1 MGVPKF
7 FRWLSERYPAISML
21 IAESRIPEFDS
32 LYLDMNGIIHNCT
45 HKDSDSPT
53 FRMTEEQMFIAI
65 FNYIEHLFGK
75 IKPKQL
81 FFMAVDGVA
90 PRAKMNQ
97 QRARR
102 FRTALDAENAKE
114 KAIQQG
120 LEMPKEDA
128 FDSNCITPGTEF
140 MAKLTQ
146 QLKYFINKKIS
157 EDTDWQGVEIVL
169 SGHEVPGEGEH
180 KIMEYIRRAKAQ
192 PDYHPNVRHCLYGLD
207 ADLIML
213 GLLSHDPHFCLLREE
228 VTFGRQVQKKPK
240 ELEHQNFYLLHLSM
254 VREYLELEFQELE
267 QEGALDFQF
276 DMERVI
282 DDFIL
287 MAFFVGNDFLPNL
300 PNLHINE
307 GALALMFKI
316 YKETLPKMGG
326 YINEQGVINLQRL
339 GMLVDALSHVEY
351 RFFEAEYS
359 DAQWIKSKKNGNDG
373 TLELQQRPK
382 ELTLTPAQKE
392 ILKMIK
398 KYVLNRPGKASEP
411 KPLDFPPT
419 LPARDRSFVEQL
431 ADELRLP
438 WSTTENEN
446 GDRFMRL
453 ELPQTQSNDDDDDDD
468 EDEEASMAVQRI
480 IRKYE
485 KAKVQ
490 EMTPEEAQQA
500 AEQKYETKFQEWKDN
515 YYRSKFGWGL
525 DNQEEMRK
533 LTENYVQGLQWV
545 LFYYYRGIASWPW
558 FFNYHYAPMIS
569 DVIKGLG
576 ADMNFQLGQPFRP
589 YDQLMG
595 VLPDRSKKIVPPA
608 YWDLMTS
615 PESPIIDFYPRDFD
629 LDMNGKKMEW
639 EAVVKI
645 PFIDEKRLLDALK
658 TKNQLLSPDEKAR
671 NDFGVSLKFTY
682 SPDVQFVY
690 PSSMPGVFP
699 DLPNC
704 HCVEN
709 VFDLPTMDG
718 LEPYAGLMEGVH
730 LGDAALAGFPS
741 VKFLPHVGQLGF
753 HGVCVFQQESR
764 NESQVITLL
773 DPGSRSNIELA
784 KTKLGQRVHVGYP
797 FLQEALVIRVSDELF
812 DYILPPGEQHVVSI
826 PHTPQQIE
834 QWKKKAT
841 KIESTYSKRLGM
853 IVGEVES
860 MVHIQLLKGM
870 IKTDDGS
877 TIKEF
882 ADMPGQETDYALQ
895 VVVDDVVNPDER
907 FIEREALPI
916 EEEFPEGSRGFFLGD
931 FNYGRPVHITG
942 HDEGKVNGLIA
953 AVKGREPDFAK
964 DRVRETERYCP
975 YMPSYAIARSLRLN
989 PLVLAKITSSFTVDV
1004 EGQRVNLG
1012 LNLKFEARKQKV
1024 LGYSRRG
1031 DSGWEFSQKAMD
1043 LIQQYMIN
1051 FPEFI
1056 AGIQR
1061 NPQGDRY
1068 RPTDFYPEEVAQLKV
1083 KEIRDWLKSIEAK
1096 NFERVPLDAE
1106 QLDSDVVK
1114 MIEQDADRLNL
1125 AQPQMQPKKVRGV
1138 PRSALLRPADVEH
1151 RLGNQTFKL
1160 GDRVV
1165 YAQDSGKVPIATRGT
1180 VVGLTRTSRT
1190 VLLDVV
1196 FDVSFMSGTTLG
1208 DRCSPFRGQTVL
1220 VSSVLNLS
1228 HRQLLASSRAATSQ
1242 QTQQCPTPL
1251 TVAGYGAPLGPNG
1264 QGQLKNAPAPPPLR
1278 GPFRGAIAGQNNGP
1292 SRGGRGGLS
1301 NGQSTT
1307 LPFRTQAN
1315 GGPPRGP
1322 RGRDGTNGTRGG
1334 RGQPYTR
1341 GGYVAVENGDPA
1353 EGVVQHNP
1361 NFRAQNYSQV
1371 PPPQGLD
1378 QRRGRGRGRGNGN
1391 GYRGR
1396 GRGRG
1401 VPVNGQ

>member
-75 IKPKQL
+75 IKPKKL

-120 LEMPKEDA
+120 LEMPKEDP

-228 VTFGRQVQKKPK
+228 VTFGRQVSKKPK

-267 QEGALDFQF
+267 EEGALNFPF

-316 YKETLPKMGG
+316 YKDVLRKMGG
-326 YINEQGVINLQRL
+326 YINEEGVINLERL
-339 GMLVDALSHVEY
+339 GILVDAMSDFEH

-373 TLELQQRPK
+373 SLELQSQPK
-382 ELTLTPAQKE
+382 ELTLTGAQKE
-392 ILKMIK
+392 LLKKIK
-398 KYVLNRPGKASEP
+398 KFVLNRPGKGSEMR
-411 KPLDFPPT
+411 PLDFPPT
-419 LPARDRSFVEQL
+419 LPARDRAFVEKL
-431 ADELRLP
+431 ADDLRLP

-453 ELPQTQSNDDDDDDD
+453 QHPQPPTDNDDDDED

-485 KAKVQ
+485 KAKIQ
-490 EMTPEEAQQA
+490 DMTAEEAQQA
-500 AEQKYETKFQEWKDN
+500 AEKKYEAKFHEWKDN

-525 DNQEEMRK
+525 DNEEEMKK
-533 LTENYVQGLQWV
+533 LSENYVQGLQWV

-558 FFNYHYAPMIS
+558 FFRYHYAPMIS
-569 DVIKGLG
+569 DVKKGLG
-576 ADMNFQLGQPFRP
+576 ADMNFRLGKPFRP
-589 YDQLMG
+589 FDQLMG

-608 YWDLMTS
+608 YWELMTS
-615 PESPIIDFYPRDFD
+615 PESPIVDFYPRDFE

-658 TKNQLLSPDEKAR
+658 SREMLLSPEERAR
-671 NDFGVSLKFTY
+671 NDFGASLKFTY
-682 SPDVQFVY
+682 SPDVNFIY

-704 HCVEN
+704 HCIEN
-709 VFDLPTMDG
+709 VFDLPTMEG
-718 LEPYAGLMEGVH
+718 LEPYHGLMDGVQ
-730 LGDAALAGFPS
+730 LGKAALAGFPS
-741 VKFLPHVGQLGF
+741 IKSLPHVGQLGF
-753 HGVCVFQQESR
+753 HGVCVFQQDSR
-764 NESQVITLL
+764 NESQVVTLL
-773 DPGSRSNIELA
+773 DPGSRSSIELA
-784 KTKLGQRVHVGYP
+784 KAKLGMRVYVGYP

-812 DYILPPGEQHVVSI
+812 DYILPPGEKHAVSI
-826 PHTPQQIE
+826 PHTPQQIS
-834 QWKKKAT
+834 QWKKKAD
-841 KIESTYSKRLGM
+841 KIEGTYSKRLGM
-853 IVGEVES
+853 IIGDVES
-860 MVHIQLLKGM
+860 LVHIQLLKGM
-870 IKTDDGS
+870 AKTDEGA
-877 TIKEF
+877 TVKEF
-882 ADMPGQETDYALQ
+882 ADIPGQETDYALQ
-895 VVVDDVVNPDER
+895 VIVDDVPNPDER
-907 FIEREALPI
+907 FIERGALPI
-916 EEEFPEGSRGFFLGD
+916 EEEFPQGSRAFFLGD

-942 HDEGKVNGLIA
+942 HDGGKVDGLIA
-953 AVKGREPDFAK
+953 AVKGRELEFGK
-964 DRVRETERYCP
+964 ERVKQAEQFCP

-989 PLVLAKITSSFTVDV
+989 PLVLAKITSSFSVDID
-1004 EGQRVNLG
+1004 GQRVNLG

-1031 DSGWEFSQKAMD
+1031 DSGWEFSQKAVD
-1043 LIQQYMIN
+1043 LLQQYMIT

-1061 NPQGDRY
+1061 NPQNDRY
-1068 RPTDFYPEEVAQLKV
+1068 SPTDFYPEEIALLKM
-1083 KEIRDWLKSIEAK
+1083 KEIRDWLKSMEAK

-1106 QLDSDVVK
+1106 QLDSDIVQL
-1114 MIEQDADRLNL
+1114 IEQDADRLIQS
-1125 AQPQMQPKKVRGV
+1125 QPQMQPKKVRGV

-1180 VVGLTRTSRT
+1180 VVGLTRTPRT
-1190 VLLDVV
+1190 LLLDVV
-1196 FDVSFMSGTTLG
+1196 FDASFMSGTTLG
-1208 DRCSPFRGQTVL
+1208 GRCSPFRGQTVL
-1220 VSSVLNLS
+1220 ASSVLNVS
-1228 HRQLLASSRAATSQ
+1228 YRQLLASSRAATSQ
-1242 QTQQCPTPL
+1242 QAQQQPISL
-1251 TVAGYGAPLGPNG
+1251 TVAGYGVPLGPNG

-1278 GPFRGAIAGQNNGP
+1278 GSFRGAVSGQ
-1292 SRGGRGGLS
+1292 SAARGGRGAFT
-1301 NGQSTT
+1301 NGRSVD
-1307 LPFRTQAN
+1307 LPFRPHVN
-1315 GGPPRGP
+1315 GGLARGH
-1322 RGRDGTNGTRGG
+1322 RGRGNANGTRGG
-1334 RGQPYTR
+1334 RGGQQYNRVGYTS
-1341 GGYVAVENGDPA
+1341 VENGDPT
-1353 EGVVQHNP
+1353 EGVVQNNP
-1361 NFRAQNYSQV
+1361 NFRPQNYSQV
-1371 PPPQGLD
+1371 PPPQGMD
-1378 QRRGRGRGRGNGN
+1378 QRRGRGRGRGNGF
-1391 GYRGR
+1391 RGR

-1401 VPVNGQ
+1401 SAAVNN

>member
-21 IAESRIPEFDS
+21 IKESRIPEFDS

-45 HKDSDSPT
+45 HSDSDSPT
-53 FRMTEEQMFIAI
+53 FRMSEEQMFIAI

-75 IKPKQL
+75 IKPQKL

-114 KAIQQG
+114 KAIAQG
-120 LEMPKEDA
+120 MEMPKEDA

-157 EDTDWQGVEIVL
+157 EDSDWQGVEIVL

-192 PDYHPNVRHCLYGLD
+192 PDYHPNMRHCLYGLD

-228 VTFGRQVQKKPK
+228 VTFGRQTQKKPK

-267 QEGALDFQF
+267 EEGALNFPF
-276 DMERVI
+276 NMERVI

-316 YKETLPKMGG
+316 YKEVLPKMGG
-326 YINEQGVINLQRL
+326 YINEEGVINVERL
-339 GMLVDALSHVEY
+339 GILIDAMSEFEH
-351 RFFEAEYS
+351 RFFEVEYS
-359 DAQWIKSKKNGNDG
+359 DAQWVKARQNDG
-373 TLELQQRPK
+373 SLELQAKPK
-382 ELTLTPAQKE
+382 EFTITTAQKE
-392 ILKMIK
+392 ILKKVK
-398 KYVLNRPGKASEP
+398 KYVLNRPSKGSEV

-419 LPARDRSFVEQL
+419 LPARDRDFIEKL
-431 ADELRLP
+431 ADQLRVS

-453 ELPQTQSNDDDDDDD
+453 QLPQPKNNDRDDDESD
-468 EDEEASMAVQRI
+468 EDEEATLAIQRI

-485 KAKVQ
+485 RAKIQ
-490 EMTPEEAQQA
+490 DMTSEEAQEA
-500 AEQKYETKFQEWKDN
+500 AQQKYDATFLEWRDK
-515 YYRSKFGWGL
+515 YYRSKFEWGL
-525 DNQEEMRK
+525 DNEEEMKK
-533 LTENYVQGLQWV
+533 LAENYVQGLQWV

-558 FFNYHYAPMIS
+558 FFQYHYAPMIS
-569 DVIKGLG
+569 DVKKGLG
-576 ADMNFQLGQPFRP
+576 ADMNFRLGQPFRP

-595 VLPDRSKKIVPPA
+595 VLPDRSKKIVPTA

-615 PESPIIDFYPRDFD
+615 PDSPIIDFYPRDFD

-658 TKNQLLSPDEKAR
+658 TREKYLTPDEQAR
-671 NDFGVSLKFTY
+671 NGFGTSLKFTY
-682 SPDVQFVY
+682 SPDVNFVY

-704 HCVEN
+704 HCIEN
-709 VFDLPTMDG
+709 IFDLPTMDG
-718 LEPYAGLMEGVH
+718 LIPYHGLMDGVQ

-741 VKFLPHVGQLGF
+741 LKTLPSVGQLGF
-753 HGVCVFQQESR
+753 HGVCVFQQDSR

-773 DPGSRSNIELA
+773 DPSNRSNVELA
-784 KTKLGQRVHVGYP
+784 KAKLGKRVHVGYP

-834 QWKKKAT
+834 QWKKKAN
-841 KIESTYSKRLGM
+841 KIEGTYSKRLGV
-853 IVGEVES
+853 IIGDVES
-860 MVHIQLLKGM
+860 LVHIQLLKGM
-870 IKTDDGS
+870 IKTDEGAV
-877 TIKEF
+877 IKEF
-882 ADMPGQETDYALQ
+882 ADIPGQETDYAAQ
-895 VVVDDVVNPDER
+895 VVVDDVINPDAR

-916 EEEFPEGSRGFFLGD
+916 EEEFPEGSRCFFLGD
-931 FNYGRPVHITG
+931 FNYGRPVHVTG
-942 HDEGKVNGLIA
+942 HSEGKVNGLIA
-953 AVKGREPDFAK
+953 AVKGREPEFGRKHVQEA
-964 DRVRETERYCP
+964 ERSNP
-975 YMPSYAIARSLRLN
+975 YMPSYAVARSLRLN
-989 PLVLAKITSSFTVDV
+989 PLVLAKITSSFTVEV

-1031 DSGWEFSQKAMD
+1031 DSGWEFSPKAVN
-1043 LIQQYMIN
+1043 LLQQYMIN

-1061 NPQGDRY
+1061 NPQNDRY
-1068 RPTDFYPEEVAQLKV
+1068 SPTDFYPEDIALLKM
-1083 KEIRDWLKSIEAK
+1083 KEIRDWLKSVEAK
-1096 NFERVPLDAE
+1096 DFQRVPLEAE
-1106 QLDSDVVK
+1106 QLDSDIVLSIQK
-1114 MIEQDADRLNL
+1114 DADEMNQSL
-1125 AQPQMQPKKVRGV
+1125 PEMQPKKVRGV
-1138 PRSALLRPADVEH
+1138 PRGALLRPEDVEH
-1151 RLGNQTFKL
+1151 RLGSQTFRL

-1165 YAQDSGKVPIATRGT
+1165 YAQNSGKVPIATRGT
-1180 VVGLTRTSRT
+1180 VVGLTRTPLT
-1190 VLLDVV
+1190 ILLDVV
-1196 FDVSFMSGTTLG
+1196 FDASFMSGTDLSK
-1208 DRCSPFRGQTVL
+1208 RCSPFRGQTVPAA
-1220 VSSVLNLS
+1220 SVLNIS
-1228 HRQLLASSRAATSQ
+1228 HRQLVTSSRATTSQ
-1242 QTQQCPTPL
+1242 QSQQEPLPL
-1251 TVAGYGAPLGPNG
+1251 TVAGYGAPIGPNG
-1264 QGQLKNAPAPPPLR
+1264 QGQLHNAPTPPPLR
-1278 GPFRGAIAGQNNGP
+1278 GSFRGAVTGQS
-1292 SRGGRGGLS
+1292 SRGRGGLG
-1301 NGQSTT
+1301 NGQSST
-1307 LPFRTQAN
+1307 LPFRPHVN
-1315 GGPPRGP
+1315 GGAPRGP
-1322 RGRDGTNGTRGG
+1322 RGRGGFSNNNGNNGTRGG
-1334 RGQPYTR
+1334 RGGR
-1341 GGYVAVENGDPA
+1341 GGYVPIENGDPS
-1353 EGVVQHNP
+1353 EGVIQNNP
-1361 NFRAQNYSQV
+1361 DFKPQNYTQV

-1378 QRRGRGRGRGNGN
+1378 QRRGRGRGRGNGSR
-1391 GYRGR
+1391 GRGGR
-1396 GRGRG
+1396 GRGAQPN
-1401 VPVNGQ
+1401 VQ

>member
-45 HKDSDSPT
+45 HSDSDSPT
-53 FRMTEEQMFIAI
+53 FRMTEDQMFIAI

-75 IKPKQL
+75 IKPKKL
-81 FFMAVDGVA
+81 FYMAVDGVA

-140 MAKLTQ
+140 MQKLTQ

-180 KIMEYIRRAKAQ
+180 KIMEYIRCSKAQ
-192 PDYHPNVRHCLYGLD
+192 PNYESNVRHCLYGLD

-228 VTFGRQVQKKPK
+228 VTFGRQVSKKPK

-267 QEGALDFQF
+267 QEGVLDFPF

-307 GALALMFKI
+307 GALALMFKL
-316 YKETLPKMGG
+316 YKEVLPKMGG
-326 YINEQGVINLQRL
+326 YINEQGVINVQRL
-339 GMLVDALSHVEY
+339 GMLVEALSGVEH
-351 RFFEAEYS
+351 RFFEAENS
-359 DAQWIKSKKNGNDG
+359 DAQWIKSKKNDG
-373 TLELQQRPK
+373 SLELQQKPK
-382 ELTLTPAQKE
+382 ELTLTPAQKD
-392 ILKMIK
+392 ILKTVK
-398 KYVLNRPGKASEP
+398 KYVLNRSDKASEP
-411 KPLDFPPT
+411 LDLPPT
-419 LPARDRSFVEQL
+419 LPARDRSFVERL
-431 ADELRLP
+431 ADELRLS
-438 WSTTENEN
+438 WSSIDNEN

-453 ELPQTQSNDDDDDDD
+453 QLPQPQSDGDDEDD
-468 EDEEASMAVQRI
+468 EDEEASMAVHRI

-490 EMTPEEAQQA
+490 EMTPEEAQEA
-500 AEQKYETKFQEWKDN
+500 AEKKYDAKFHEWKDN

-525 DNQEEMRK
+525 DNQEEMKK
-533 LTENYVQGLQWV
+533 LARNYVQGLQWV

-558 FFNYHYAPMIS
+558 FFQYHYAPMIS
-569 DVIKGLG
+569 DVKFGLD

-589 YDQLMG
+589 FDQLMG
-595 VLPDRSKKIVPPA
+595 VLPDRSKKIVPTA

-615 PESPIIDFYPRDFD
+615 PESPIYDFYPRDFD

-645 PFIDEKRLLDALK
+645 PFIDEKRLLSALK
-658 TKNQLLSPDEKAR
+658 TKEHLLSADEKGR
-671 NDFGVSLKFTY
+671 NDFGTSLKFTY
-682 SPDVQFVY
+682 SPDVNFIY

-704 HCVEN
+704 RCIEN
-709 VFDLPTMDG
+709 IFDLPAMDG
-718 LEPYAGLMEGVH
+718 LEPYAGLMDGVH
-730 LGDAALAGFPS
+730 LGQAALAGFPTI
-741 VKFLPHVGQLGF
+741 KTLPHHGQLGF
-753 HGVCVFQQESR
+753 HGVCVFQQDSR

-773 DPGSRSNIELA
+773 DPGSRSSVELA
-784 KTKLGQRVHVGYP
+784 KTKLGKRVHVGYP
-797 FLQEALVIRVSDELF
+797 FLQEALVVRVSDELF
-812 DYILPPGEQHVVSI
+812 DYILPPGEQHPVSI

-834 QWKKKAT
+834 QWKKKAS
-841 KIESTYSKRLGM
+841 KIENTYSKRLAM
-853 IVGEVES
+853 IIGDVES
-860 MVHIQLLKGM
+860 LVHIQLLKGM
-870 IKTDDGS
+870 SKTDAGA

-882 ADMPGQETDYALQ
+882 ADIPGQETDYALQ
-895 VVVDDVVNPDER
+895 VVVDDVINPDER
-907 FIEREALPI
+907 FIEREAIPI
-916 EEEFPEGSRGFFLGD
+916 EEEFPEGSRAFFLGD
-931 FNYGRPVHITG
+931 FNYGRPVHIGG
-942 HDEGKVNGLIA
+942 HEDGKVNGLIA
-953 AVKGREPDFAK
+953 AVKGREPEFGRE
-964 DRVRETERYCP
+964 RVRQAEQLCP

-1004 EGQRVNLG
+1004 EGTRANLG
-1012 LNLKFEARKQKV
+1012 LNLKFQAKQQKV

-1031 DSGWEFSQKAMD
+1031 ETGWEFSQKAID

-1068 RPTDFYPEEVAQLKV
+1068 SPTDFYPEETALLKI
-1083 KEIRDWLKSIEAK
+1083 KEIKDWLKSVEAK

-1106 QLDSDVVK
+1106 QLDSDIVQL
-1114 MIEQDADRLNL
+1114 IEQDADNLNL
-1125 AQPQMQPKKVRGV
+1125 GQPQMQPKKVRGV

-1160 GDRVV
+1160 GDRIV

-1180 VVGLTRTSRT
+1180 VVGLTRTPRT
-1190 VLLDVV
+1190 LLLDVV

-1208 DRCSPFRGQTVL
+1208 GRCSPFRGQTVL
-1220 VSSVLNLS
+1220 ASSALNIS
-1228 HRQLLASSRAATSQ
+1228 YRQLITSSRAATSQ
-1242 QTQQCPTPL
+1242 QTQQTPTPL
-1251 TVAGYGAPLGPNG
+1251 TVAGYGAPLGPGG
-1264 QGQLKNAPAPPPLR
+1264 QGQLQNAATPPPLR
-1278 GPFRGAIAGQNNGP
+1278 GSFRGAVSGQGNGGG
-1292 SRGGRGGLS
+1292 RGGRGGLN
-1301 NGQSTT
+1301 NGQHAN
-1307 LPFRTQAN
+1307 LPFRPHAN

-1322 RGRDGTNGTRGG
+1322 RGRGGFNGN
-1334 RGQPYTR
+1334 R
-1341 GGYVAVENGDPA
+1341 GGYTSVDNSDPS
-1353 EGVVQHNP
+1353 EGVVQNNP
-1361 NFRAQNYSQV
+1361 NFRPQNYSQV
-1371 PPPQGLD
+1371 PPPQGMD
-1378 QRRGRGRGRGNGN
+1378 RGRGRGRGRGNGS
-1391 GYRGR
+1391 RGR
-1396 GRGRG
+1396 GRGGRG
-1401 VPVNGQ
+1401 ALAAGAQ

>member
-53 FRMTEEQMFIAI
+53 FRMTEDQMFIAI

-75 IKPKQL
+75 IKPQKL

-114 KAIQQG
+114 KAIAQG
-120 LEMPKEDA
+120 VEMPTEDA

-192 PDYHPNVRHCLYGLD
+192 PDYHANVRHCLYGLD

-228 VTFGRQVQKKPK
+228 VTFGRQVSKKSK
-240 ELEHQNFYLLHLSM
+240 ELEHQNFFLLHLSM

-267 QEGALDFQF
+267 EEGALPFPF
-276 DMERVI
+276 NMERVI

-316 YKETLPKMGG
+316 YKEVLPKMGG
-326 YINEQGVINLQRL
+326 YINEHGVINVQRL
-339 GMLVDALSHVEY
+339 GTLVEALSDVEH
-351 RFFEAEYS
+351 RFFEAENS
-359 DAQWIKSKKNGNDG
+359 DAQWIKAKKNGTDG
-373 TLELQQRPK
+373 TLEAQKNPK
-382 ELTLTPAQKE
+382 SLTITPAQKE
-392 ILKMIK
+392 LLKQIK
-398 KYVLNRPGKASEP
+398 KYVLNRPEKGSEA

-419 LPARDRSFVEQL
+419 LPARDRTFIEKL
-431 ADELRLP
+431 ADELRVP

-453 ELPQTQSNDDDDDDD
+453 QLPQPENDDDSEEGD
-468 EDEEASMAVQRI
+468 DEEASMAVQRI

-485 KAKVQ
+485 KAKILD
-490 EMTPEEAQQA
+490 MTSEEAQQA
-500 AEQKYETKFQEWKDN
+500 AEKKYEAKFEEWKDN
-515 YYRSKFGWGL
+515 YYQTKFGWGL
-525 DNQEEMRK
+525 DNHEEMKK

-545 LFYYYRGIASWPW
+545 LFYYYQGIASWPW
-558 FFNYHYAPMIS
+558 FFKYHYAPMIS
-569 DVIKGLG
+569 DVKKGLG

-589 YDQLMG
+589 YEQLMG
-595 VLPDRSKKIVPPA
+595 VLPDRSKTIVPPA
-608 YWDLMTS
+608 YRDLMTS
-615 PESPIIDFYPRDFD
+615 PESPIIDFYPRDFE

-645 PFIDEKRLLDALK
+645 PFIEEKRLLGALR
-658 TKNQLLSPDEKAR
+658 TRDHLLTPDEKAR
-671 NDFGVSLKFTY
+671 NDFGASLKFTF
-682 SPDVQFVY
+682 SPDVNYIY

-704 HCVEN
+704 RCIEN

-718 LEPYAGLMEGVH
+718 LEPYSGLMDGVH
-730 LGDAALAGFPS
+730 LGEAALAGFPS
-741 VKFLPHVGQLGF
+741 LKTLPHFGQLGF

-764 NESQVITLL
+764 NESQVITLI
-773 DPGSRSNIELA
+773 DPASRSSVELA
-784 KTKLGQRVHVGYP
+784 KTKLGKRVHVGYP

-812 DYILPPGEQHVVSI
+812 DYVLPPGEQHPLSI

-834 QWKKKAT
+834 QFKKKAD
-841 KIESTYSKRLGM
+841 KIEGTYSRRLGM
-853 IVGEVES
+853 IIGGVEA

-870 IKTDDGS
+870 AKTEEGA
-877 TIKEF
+877 TVKEF
-882 ADMPGQETDYALQ
+882 ADIPGQETDYALQ
-895 VVVDDVVNPDER
+895 VVVDEVINPDER

-916 EEEFPEGSRGFFLGD
+916 EEEFPDGSRAFFLGD
-931 FNYGRPVHITG
+931 FNYGRPVHVTG
-942 HDEGKVNGLIA
+942 YEDGKVNGLIA
-953 AVKGREPDFAK
+953 AVKGREPEFAK
-964 DRVRETERYCP
+964 ERVNQAEKYFP
-975 YMPSYAIARSLRLN
+975 YMPSYAVARSLRLN
-989 PLVLAKITSSFTVDV
+989 ALVLAKITSSFTVEI

-1031 DSGWEFSQKAMD
+1031 DSGWEFSQKAVE

-1061 NPQGDRY
+1061 NPQGDKF
-1068 RPTDFYPEEVAQLKV
+1068 RPTDFYPEDVAMLKI
-1083 KEIRDWLKSIEAK
+1083 KEIRDWLKSIESK

-1106 QLDSDVVK
+1106 QLDSDMV
-1114 MIEQDADRLNL
+1114 MLIEQDADRLIQS
-1125 AQPQMQPKKVRGV
+1125 QPQMQPKKVRGV

-1180 VVGLTRTSRT
+1180 VVGLTRTPRT
-1190 VLLDVV
+1190 LLLDVV

-1220 VSSVLNLS
+1220 ASSVLNIS
-1228 HRQLLASSRAATSQ
+1228 YRQLLATSRAATSQ
-1242 QTQQCPTPL
+1242 QSRTQATPL
-1251 TVAGYGAPLGPNG
+1251 TVAGYGTPLGPNG
-1264 QGQLKNAPAPPPLR
+1264 QGQLKNASSPPPLR
-1278 GPFRGAIAGQNNGP
+1278 GSFRGAVSGQTNG
-1292 SRGGRGGLS
+1292 SGRGGRGGI
-1301 NGQSTT
+1301 NGT
-1307 LPFRTQAN
+1307 LPFRD
-1315 GGPPRGP
+1315 GPPRGP
-1322 RGRDGTNGTRGG
+1322 RGRGGANGYRG
-1334 RGQPYTR
+1334 R
-1341 GGYVAVENGDPA
+1341 GGYVSVENTDPTA
-1353 EGVVQHNP
+1353 GIVENNP
-1361 NFRAQNYSQV
+1361 DFRPQNYTQV
-1371 PPPQGLD
+1371 PPPQGME
-1378 QRRGRGRGRGNGN
+1378 QRRGRGRGRGNG
-1391 GYRGR
+1391 YRGR

-1401 VPVNGQ
+1401 GAVQAAE